1 MTLSDQL
8 QQRSDLV
15 GTQIITRDTG
25 KKLGVI
31 NQLWVDVDQREV
43 VALGLRDTLFTG
55 NQRYMLLS
63 SIRQVGDVILVDDEY
78 AIEDVNI
85 FNYSPL
91 VASEVITEAG
101 ELLGKVRGF
110 KFDINNGQISYLII
124 ASSGLPL
131 IPSQLISTYELPIDE
146 IASSGPERLIVF
158 EGAEERLN
166 QLTVGV
172 LERLGIG
179 VPPWEQEEDEYIT
192 TSTGNQLGS
201 GLQTPY
207 AVPSRQ
213 RVEENWE
220 EEEAWPIEEP
230 AYRQREYEYDY
241 VEEPAPPPPRRQRQ
255 YEYDYVEEP
264 APPPPRRQESYDYGY
279 DQAEDWAQPPSR
291 EEPTYGAESS
301 YEAKEQEVYEEKQ
314 DIWDEDYEAPEI
326 NLTQQIKAP
335 EYEETD
341 Y

>member
-8 QQRSDLV
+8 QQRADLV

-43 VALGLRDTLFTG
+43 LALGLRDTLFTG

-91 VASEVITEAG
+91 VGSEVITEAG

-110 KFDINNGQISYLII
+110 KFDVNNGQISYLII

-192 TSTGNQLGS
+192 TTTSTGNQLGS

-207 AVPSRQ
+207 AAHSRPSA
-213 RVEENWE
+213 EETW
-220 EEEAWPIEEP
+220 EEEAWPVEEP

-241 VEEPAPPPPRRQRQ
+241 VEEPAPPP
-255 YEYDYVEEP
+255 
-264 APPPPRRQESYDYGY
+264 RRQESYDYGY
-279 DQAEDWAQPPSR
+279 DEAEDSTQPPDYR
-291 EEPTYGAESS
+291 EINYGAESS
-301 YEAKEQEVYEEKQ
+301 YEAKEKEVYEEKQ
-314 DIWDEDYEAPEI
+314 DIWDEEYEAPEI
-326 NLTQQIKAP
+326 NLPQQIKAP